1 MIGFAAK
8 RLFGVAVTLL
18 VAAAIL
24 FFLLDILPG
33 DPARFM
39 LGINATEDAVAALRT
54 ELGLDQP
61 AFNRFF
67 IWLFGLFQGDLGISF
82 SQRMPVTQLMAER
95 LQVSLPLALGALAL
109 STLIGLP
116 IGIFAAQHRGKLG
129 DTLAMV
135 LAQIGIAIPNFWF
148 AMLLVLA
155 FAVTWRILP
164 PGGFVPWG
172 ENPLLALRSLVLPTI
187 ALALPQ
193 AAILARVMRTSLVD
207 VMQADFIRTARAKGL
222 SQSQAIWRHGVRNAL
237 LPVLT
242 IMGLQFAFLIA
253 GTIIVENV
261 FYLPGL
267 GRLIF
272 SAISA
277 RDLIVVRSAIL
288 VLVAMVILVMFIVD
302 LAYALVDPRIRTGGG
317 QDDG

>member
-1 MIGFAAK
+1 MLGFAIS
-8 RLFGVAVTLL
+8 RTFGVAVTLL
-18 VAAAIL
+18 VAAAIIFL
-24 FFLLDILPG
+24 LLDIMPG

-39 LGINATEDAVAALRT
+39 LGINATDDAVAALRV
-54 ELGLDQP
+54 ELGLDKP
-61 AFNRFF
+61 AFERFF
-67 IWLFGLFQGDLGISF
+67 IWLFGMLQGDLGISYA
-82 SQRMPVTQLMAER
+82 QRAPVAELMLER
-95 LQVSLPLALGALAL
+95 LQVSLPLALSALAL
-109 STLIGLP
+109 STLIGVP
-116 IGIFAAQHRGKLG
+116 IGIIAAQNRGKLG
-129 DTLAMV
+129 DTSAMI

-148 AMLLVLA
+148 AMLLVLL
-155 FAVTWRILP
+155 FAVTWRIFP

-172 ENPLLALRSLVLPTI
+172 ENPWLAARSLILPAI

-222 SQSQAIWRHGVRNAL
+222 TRNQAIWRHGVRNAL

-277 RDLIVVRSAIL
+277 RDLILVRSAIL

-302 LAYALVDPRIRTGGG
+302 LAYAFVDPRIRQGGRR
-317 QDDG
+317 DG

>member
-1 MIGFAAK
+1 MIGFAVT

-18 VAAAIL
+18 VAAAIIFL
-24 FFLLDILPG
+24 LLDIMPG

-54 ELGLDQP
+54 ELGLDKP
-61 AFNRFF
+61 AFERFF
-67 IWLFGLFQGDLGISF
+67 IWLFGLVQGDLGISF
-82 SQRMPVTQLMAER
+82 SQREPVTALMLER
-95 LQVSLPLALGALAL
+95 LQVSLPLALSALFL
-109 STLIGLP
+109 STIIGLP
-116 IGIFAAQHRGKLG
+116 VGIIAAQNRGQFG
-129 DTLAMV
+129 DTSAMI

-148 AMLLVLA
+148 AMLLVLL
-155 FAVTWRILP
+155 FAVTWRIFP
-164 PGGFVPWG
+164 PGGFVPWA
-172 ENPLLALRSLVLPTI
+172 ENPMLAARSLVLPAI

-193 AAILARVMRTSLVD
+193 AAILARIMRTSLVD

-222 SQSQAIWRHGVRNAL
+222 SLNQAVWRHGVRNAL

-277 RDLIVVRSAIL
+277 RDLIVVRSSIL

-302 LAYALVDPRIRTGGG
+302 LAYAWVDPRIRQGGRR
-317 QDDG
+317 DG

>member
-8 RLFGVAVTLL
+8 RFFGVVATLIF
-18 VAAAIL
+18 AAAFI

-39 LGINATEDAVAALRT
+39 LGINATDDAVAALRA
-54 ELGLDQP
+54 ELGLDRPTWQ
-61 AFNRFF
+61 RFF
-67 IWLFGLFQGDLGISF
+67 IWLFGLVQGDLGTSF
-82 SQRMPVTQLMAER
+82 SQRMPVTQLLLER
-95 LQVSLPLALGALAL
+95 MQVSLPLALGALTL

-116 IGIFAAQHRGKLG
+116 IGIIAAQNRGKLG
-129 DTLAMV
+129 DTLSMV

-148 AMLLVLA
+148 AMLLVLM
-155 FAVTWRILP
+155 FAVTWRIFP
-164 PGGFVPWG
+164 PGGFVPWA
-172 ENPLLALRSLVLPTI
+172 ENPWLALRSLVLPAI

-193 AAILARVMRTSLVD
+193 AAILARIMRTALVD

-222 SQSQAIWRHGVRNAL
+222 TQSQAVWRHGVRNAL

-302 LAYALVDPRIRTGGG
+302 LTYAMVDPRIRTAG
-317 QDDG
+317 QSDEG

>member
-1 MIGFAAK
+1 MVGYLIQ
-8 RLFGVAVTLL
+8 RLLGVALTLL
-18 VAAAIL
+18 VAAALI
-24 FFLLDILPG
+24 FFLLDVLPG

-39 LGINATEDAVAALRT
+39 LGINASDESLEALRQQ
-54 ELGLDQP
+54 LGLDQP
-61 AFNRFF
+61 AIIRFGQ
-67 IWLFGLFQGDLGISF
+67 WLTGLMTGDLGMSA
-82 SQRMPVTQLMAER
+82 SQRAPIAELILDRMQL
-95 LQVSLPLALGALAL
+95 SLPLAFGALIL

-116 IGIFAAQHRGKLG
+116 LGIFAAQHQGKPG
-129 DTLAMV
+129 DAGLMG

-148 AMLLVLA
+148 AMLLVVV
-155 FAVTWRILP
+155 FAVTLKWLP
-164 PGGFVPWG
+164 PGGFVPWA
-172 ENPLLALRSLVLPTI
+172 ENPTAAFRALILPTI

-207 VMQADFIRTARAKGL
+207 VARQDFIRTARAKGL
-222 SQSQAIWRHGVRNAL
+222 SKSQALWRHGVRNAL

-272 SAISA
+272 TAISA
-277 RDLIVVRSAIL
+277 RDLFVVRSALL
-288 VLVAMVILVMFIVD
+288 VLVGLVVIIMFLVD
-302 LAYALVDPRIRTGGG
+302 LLYALVDPRLKKRAT
-317 QDDG
+317 Q

>member
-1 MIGFAAK
+1 MFGFALK
-8 RLFGVAVTLL
+8 RLFGVAVTLI
-18 VAAAIL
+18 VAAAII

-39 LGINATEDAVAALRT
+39 LGINATEDAVAALRV
-54 ELGLDQP
+54 ELGLDQS

-67 IWLFGLFQGDLGISF
+67 GWGAGVIQGDLGISF
-82 SQRMPVTQLMAER
+82 SQRMPVSQLMSER
-95 LQVSLPLALGALAL
+95 LQVSLPLALSALTL

-116 IGIFAAQHRGKLG
+116 MGIVAAQNRGKFG
-129 DTLAMV
+129 DSFTMT

-155 FAVTWRILP
+155 FAVTWRIFP
-164 PGGFVPWG
+164 PGGFVPWS
-172 ENPLLALRSLVLPTI
+172 ENPLVAAKSLVLPAI

-193 AAILARVMRTSLVD
+193 AAILARVMRTALVD
-207 VMQADFIRTARAKGL
+207 VIQADFIRTAMAKGL
-222 SQSQAIWRHGVRNAL
+222 TKKQAIWRHGVRNAL

-288 VLVAMVILVMFIVD
+288 VLVAMVIVVMFLVD
-302 LAYALVDPRIRTGGG
+302 LAYAFIDPRIRTGGQSIG
-317 QDDG
+317 N

>member
-1 MIGFAAK
+1 MIGFAVT
-8 RLFGVAVTLL
+8 RIFGVAVTLV
-18 VAAAIL
+18 VAAAIIFL
-24 FFLLDILPG
+24 LLDIMPG

-54 ELGLDQP
+54 ELGLDKP
-61 AFNRFF
+61 AFERFF

-82 SQRMPVTQLMAER
+82 SQREPVTALMLER
-95 LQVSLPLALGALAL
+95 LQVSLPLALSALFL
-109 STLIGLP
+109 STILGLP
-116 IGIFAAQHRGKLG
+116 VGIIAAQNRGKFG
-129 DTLAMV
+129 DTSAMI

-148 AMLLVLA
+148 AMLLVLL
-155 FAVTWRILP
+155 FAVTWRIFP
-164 PGGFVPWG
+164 PGGFVPWA
-172 ENPLLALRSLVLPTI
+172 ENPLLAARSLVLPAI

-193 AAILARVMRTSLVD
+193 AAILARIMRTSLVD

-222 SQSQAIWRHGVRNAL
+222 SLNQAVWRHGVRNAL

-277 RDLIVVRSAIL
+277 RDLIVVRSSIL

-302 LAYALVDPRIRTGGG
+302 LAYAWVDPRIRQGGRR
-317 QDDG
+317 DG